1 MEIKTIKNK
10 LLIMSTAIVTLI
22 YIIWRTF
29 FTIPF
34 GYGTFAVVWG
44 IILLVVEF
52 LGMIESFIHYKN
64 MSNIEYPERPIIN
77 KNEYPDVDVFIA
89 TYNEQVDLLYKTVN
103 GCVNMDYPDK
113 SKVHIY
119 LCDDSNRSEVKEL
132 AESFGINYI
141 TRQERTHA
149 KAGNL
154 NNALSKTTSPLV
166 VTFDADMIPMHNFLT
181 ACVPYFFIE
190 NEEIGFIQTPQS
202 FYNPDLFQYNLFSE
216 DRIPNEQDYFYR
228 DIQIS
233 RNKSNSVIYGGSNT
247 VISRKALEEI
257 GGFYTEVITED
268 FATGML
274 IQSKGYRCYAIN
286 EVHASGLSPSDL
298 RSLVKQR
305 ERWARGCIQTGRK
318 LNILFRKGLKFDQ
331 KLSYVVAISYWY
343 GSFKRMIYI
352 LSPILFAVFGV
363 VVVNCSLVEAIIFWL
378 PMYILNNLSLKK
390 LSNNIRNNRWTNVYE
405 TILSPLLIPT
415 IFLETLFISK
425 KKFSVTR
432 KDRVDDDRKY
442 NLKLTIPHIILEILL
457 IIGISN
463 CIRVIFNSNS
473 INIGVA
479 LFWLL
484 LNLYSVTMA
493 IFFMLGRKMF
503 RSTERFI
510 SEEDCII
517 RFKDKEIKCKTR
529 DISEKGIAVLLRTP
543 EYIPYDEEISI
554 QLSSDR
560 YKTSFKAI
568 IVQVQM
574 LEDDNTWKY
583 AFKVTD
589 INENNFR
596 KLLSLTYDRKPTLP
610 TNIEEHS
617 SIFDDIS
624 INIVKRGNRIVL
636 FNRKLARININKFV
650 ETNEYGLI
658 KIVNF
663 NYQYILVAINKQEN
677 KEFDKMNIKLDDT
690 LTISCNFKKEVVNN
704 EKVLQLFE
712 VSNYKEISLNENLK
726 VILLNWIKDYKV
738 NNINNKNEEVLNE
751 FIESN
756 YL

>member
-1 MEIKTIKNK
+1 
-10 LLIMSTAIVTLI
+10 
-22 YIIWRTF
+22 
-29 FTIPF
+29 
-34 GYGTFAVVWG
+34 
-44 IILLVVEF
+44 
-52 LGMIESFIHYKN
+52 
-64 MSNIEYPERPIIN
+64 
-77 KNEYPDVDVFIA
+77 
-89 TYNEQVDLLYKTVN
+89 
-103 GCVNMDYPDK
+103 
-113 SKVHIY
+113 
-119 LCDDSNRSEVKEL
+119 
-132 AESFGINYI
+132 
-141 TRQERTHA
+141 
-149 KAGNL
+149 
-154 NNALSKTTSPLV
+154 
-166 VTFDADMIPMHNFLT
+166 
-181 ACVPYFFIE
+181 
-190 NEEIGFIQTPQS
+190 
-202 FYNPDLFQYNLFSE
+202 
-216 DRIPNEQDYFYR
+216 
-228 DIQIS
+228 
-233 RNKSNSVIYGGSNT
+233 
-247 VISRKALEEI
+247 
-257 GGFYTEVITED
+257 
-268 FATGML
+268 ML